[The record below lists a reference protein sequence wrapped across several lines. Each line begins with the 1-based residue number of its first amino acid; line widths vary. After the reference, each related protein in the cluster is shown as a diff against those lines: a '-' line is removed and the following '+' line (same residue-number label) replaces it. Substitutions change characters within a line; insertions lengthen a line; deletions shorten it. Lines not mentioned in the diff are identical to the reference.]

1 MLYRTII
8 HFADGH
14 SIEKSVLY
22 YYDANS
28 ISGLDDFIFSVYM
41 IDADKDQINRIIEIE
56 DNGGERSYINLDNV
70 SFFDIPLREI
80 EPVLRAEYEE
90 VCAMDDN

>member
-1 MLYRTII
+1 
-8 HFADGH
+8 
-14 SIEKSVLY
+14 
-22 YYDANS
+22 
-28 ISGLDDFIFSVYM
+28 M